1 MYSKLIMKR
10 HDSGWSPLILWNGC
24 KVAILLL
31 RYICSHSCTAC
42 AGPCMQVS
50 IRLEKTISMGF
61 RCSLLP
67 LFIMLQ
73 ITPE

>member
-1 MYSKLIMKR
+1 MYSKLIVKGY
-10 HDSGWSPLILWNGC
+10 DSGWSPLILRNGC

-31 RYICSHSCTAC
+31 KYIYSHSCTAC

-50 IRLEKTISMGF
+50 KCLEKTSMGF

-67 LFIMLQ
+67 SLGLLQ